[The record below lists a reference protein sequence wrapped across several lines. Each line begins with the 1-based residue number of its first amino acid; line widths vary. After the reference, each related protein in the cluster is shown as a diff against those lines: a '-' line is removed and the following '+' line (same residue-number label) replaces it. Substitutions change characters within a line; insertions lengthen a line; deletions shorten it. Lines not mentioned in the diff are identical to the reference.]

1 MIIVDLKT
9 KQTPHKKDGKLE
21 SLKKCIFIN

>member
-9 KQTPHKKDGKLE
+9 KQTSYKENVKL
-21 SLKKCIFIN
+21 